1 MRLPLH
7 RNAIYFHLSVFLVL
21 WMGCIAA
28 QAGESP
34 FGFIYT
40 TDTQPKGT
48 YEVEQWA
55 TLRKGK
61 QQGSYDLWQ
70 HRTEFEYGVTNDF
83 QASIYLNNY
92 AVNANRSD
100 GAGNTTGPY
109 VPENIDQSRRYRS
122 GLRHDSTSL
131 EFIYRLWS
139 PYSDPLGVALYYEP
153 TFGPQSREHEVKLLL
168 QKNFLDDRLI
178 VAANIVASAEWKKR
192 TGDPALTPADDGFFT
207 RTERNSEVNYW
218 LGVSYR
224 FAPKWSAALEFW
236 NHREFDCHTLFKRQC
251 AEHAAYFLGPTLH
264 YAEKKWWFT
273 ASWLPQLPYGR
284 CYNDGQ
290 CAVTSNGRIYGDE
303 HEKNMFR
310 FKVGL
315 VF

>member
-122 GLRHDSTSL
+122 GSRHDSTSL

-224 FAPKWSAALEFW
+224 FAPKWSAP
-236 NHREFDCHTLFKRQC
+236 R
-251 AEHAAYFLGPTLH
+251 
-264 YAEKKWWFT
+264 
-273 ASWLPQLPYGR
+273 S
-284 CYNDGQ
+284 
-290 CAVTSNGRIYGDE
+290 
-303 HEKNMFR
+303 
-310 FKVGL
+310 
-315 VF
+315 